1 MDYPG
6 EEELQERVLYHFNNS
21 FKKSGKVAQ
30 ESFNMAMNGLDI
42 LKEDFE
48 PREEPRKEEVT
59 VKSLLQD
66 LVDYSNA
73 ESITDSDTGEEITR
87 LELQDLIF
95 QKVEQLADILGM
107 EIEE

>member
-1 MDYPG
+1 MDG
-6 EEELQERVLYHFNNS
+6 LGKKRLQERVMYHFNNA
-21 FKKSGKVAQ
+21 FENCGEVAQ
-30 ESFNMAMNGLDI
+30 ESFDMAMNGLDI

-48 PREEPRKEEVT
+48 PREEEVT

-66 LVDYSNA
+66 LMDYSNA

-95 QKVEQLADILGM
+95 QKVEQLASLLGM

>member
-6 EEELQERVLYHFNNS
+6 KEELQERVLYHFNNS

-48 PREEPRKEEVT
+48 PREEEVT

-73 ESITDSDTGEEITR
+73 ESITDKDTGEEITR

-95 QKVEQLADILGM
+95 RKVEQLASLLGM